1 MRATFA
7 LVVLGLLGSVARAQ
21 MPEPSEDAPGTQT
34 ETEAGTEAEA
44 GTEKSTEA
52 GTGTGTGTGTM
63 PEAAPLQEE
72 PEAVVDATTAA
83 PVVVADP
90 AARRFAVGAAQTLA
104 GVRGLAVEFRAGR
117 LLVEGIAGIGR
128 YSPANGPSTTQIA
141 FAAGAFLRWKTPSR
155 VALLVGGRL
164 ALAYSGVAGT
174 GGVEGGDGDSNTDV
188 HLEAPLRVE
197 IALGDRLTVHG
208 EAGPLLSLVTS
219 NEYVPGGMVAG
230 DTTQF
235 GISGGGLVA
244 GFGFAWAL

>member
-1 MRATFA
+1 MRARFA
-7 LVVLGLLGSVARAQ
+7 LLLLGLLAGVARAQ
-21 MPEPSEDAPGTQT
+21 MPEPTEDPP
-34 ETEAGTEAEA
+34 
-44 GTEKSTEA
+44 STD
-52 GTGTGTGTGTM
+52 TM

-72 PEAVVDATTAA
+72 PEAVVDTTATATA
-83 PVVVADP
+83 PVLVADP

-128 YSPANGPSTTQIA
+128 YSPANGPSTTQLA

-164 ALAYSGVAGT
+164 ALAYSGVAGA
-174 GGVEGGDGDSNTDV
+174 GGVEGGGGDSNTDV

-208 EAGPLLSLVTS
+208 EAGPVLSLVTS

-235 GISGGGLVA
+235 GITGGGLVA